1 MKTNAIKYSAISVS
15 FIAGILLFLACGPSF
30 EIENSH
36 YRFFSQ
42 EVSHADSYKPFFR
55 ALGLLYTGEAG
66 ASTLKTDNIG
76 DFRETN
82 IRDWFAFFS
91 QKVSKS
97 DIEQLLYTV
106 RLGEIDSLIFKLQK
120 ESFSADEKLQQN
132 SLLRYADK
140 KAAKAFLFYLG
151 YAKRCETVACYAPE
165 WYNPDTTAANPLN
178 NTYLI
183 DSLIS
188 GGKRMLEKSAN
199 PFITGRYIFQ
209 LTRLYYLGK
218 HYSSSIE
225 LYTKNR
231 SKLNGAGSVQ
241 YRAMGYAAA
250 SLLKLKRIEEAN
262 YFYSLIY
269 DNCPEMKVT
278 AYVSFSPREES
289 DWAACLALAKNNREK
304 TVLWQLLGVRYDA
317 GRAMEAIYQTDPTSD
332 LLDLLLVRTVNKIE
346 EQAVPQRNS
355 FEAKNSSFA
364 INRFN
369 TEDKTAALIRKIADE
384 HKVTKPYVWD
394 LSYGYISFLQGENER
409 ATTYLDKAGT
419 EAPADDKMV
428 SDQIHLIKI
437 GMLINGQQKVT
448 PVFEQAALRELQW
461 LKSKRPDYDDA
472 VEAIPYGGVYQ
483 WVLGRLSEIYAASG
497 DYTKAECLHYSENA
511 LFYQSNEKMES
522 MLALMRKTNRTDFE
536 EFVLAIYPF
545 SYNDICEYQGI
556 RLFYAGDIK
565 GALNKLT
572 EGMSSSQTA
581 AGKRRY
587 DDWSGW
593 YAADSASRVLAA
605 DPFLIHI
612 NDCHDCDAQ
621 APQKIKYTRLDF
633 VKRLVNLEESAAKD
647 PAHAAQIYFEL
658 GNGYY
663 NATYFGNARRF
674 YQCSILNKG
683 DWYGEY
689 TKEEP
694 YQDCSRALSYY
705 KRALDLA
712 TDAEFKAKCCY
723 MAAKCETNSYIR
735 DNWSKIYSEVDFP
748 IYKGG
753 DYFYQ
758 LKTNYSQT
766 AYYQEVIKECW
777 YFRKYLNL

>member
-1 MKTNAIKYSAISVS
+1 
-15 FIAGILLFLACGPSF
+15 
-30 EIENSH
+30 
-36 YRFFSQ
+36 
-42 EVSHADSYKPFFR
+42 
-55 ALGLLYTGEAG
+55 
-66 ASTLKTDNIG
+66 
-76 DFRETN
+76 
-82 IRDWFAFFS
+82 
-91 QKVSKS
+91 
-97 DIEQLLYTV
+97 
-106 RLGEIDSLIFKLQK
+106 
-120 ESFSADEKLQQN
+120 
-132 SLLRYADK
+132 
-140 KAAKAFLFYLG
+140 
-151 YAKRCETVACYAPE
+151 
-165 WYNPDTTAANPLN
+165 
-178 NTYLI
+178 
-183 DSLIS
+183 
-188 GGKRMLEKSAN
+188 
-199 PFITGRYIFQ
+199 
-209 LTRLYYLGK
+209 
-218 HYSSSIE
+218 
-225 LYTKNR
+225 
-231 SKLNGAGSVQ
+231 
-241 YRAMGYAAA
+241 
-250 SLLKLKRIEEAN
+250 
-262 YFYSLIY
+262 
-269 DNCPEMKVT
+269 
-278 AYVSFSPREES
+278 
-289 DWAACLALAKNNREK
+289 
-304 TVLWQLLGVRYDA
+304 
-317 GRAMEAIYQTDPTSD
+317 MEAIYQTDPTSD